1 MKERFALGFGNNV
14 DYELVWDAAVLE
26 RLAAE
31 HDVREEELDRPGGVD
46 SERDLVVSILHFM
59 RSGRGGERFVASST
73 VVEEFAEYF
82 EKRITLGGT
91 GVRAAIAMSRI
102 GFSSVLHLVTMND
115 AVRALLP
122 PGSEFVCSNDR
133 ETVFPHLIVQFERGA
148 IVEANGFK
156 IVARQSNRAI
166 FHSDRD
172 NIEMKLSAAFP
183 VAACSA
189 NTLLIS
195 GFNAMQ
201 SESML
206 ADRLRSIGELVGDL
220 EEIAH
225 VYYEDAGYYSG
236 HLRSLV
242 LRTLRDR
249 IDVVGMNE
257 DELGD
262 HFGRHVDIA
271 DPVEVLDAMRE
282 VHARLGVPL
291 VLVHCR
297 SWAAAYGDR
306 SVAYREALTSGV
318 AMATTRFRHGDDYA
332 AADYWA
338 MRALPASEEGVAFAG
353 MINHAGQGK
362 ICCVPVPDVAQAAGV
377 TIGLG
382 DAFVGGFL
390 PFLPQQGP
398 RGGRRRPEGDA
409 AQPPPTPNR

>member
-14 DYELVWDAAVLE
+14 DYELVWDSAVLE

-31 HDVREEELDRPGGVD
+31 HGVREEELDRPGGVN
-46 SERDLVVSILHFM
+46 SERDLVVSILTFM
-59 RSGRGGERFVASST
+59 RSGRGGERFVASPM
-73 VVEEFAEYF
+73 VVEEFARYF
-82 EKRITLGGT
+82 EKRVTLGGT

-122 PGSEFVCSNDR
+122 PGSEFVCSSDR

-172 NIEMKLSAAFP
+172 NIEMKLSKEFPAA
-183 VAACSA
+183 ARSA
-189 NTLLIS
+189 NTLLVS

-220 EEIAH
+220 EELAH

-242 LRTLRDR
+242 VQTLRDR
-249 IDVVGMNE
+249 IDIVGMNE

-262 HFGRHVDIA
+262 HVGRHVDIA
-271 DPVEVLDAMRE
+271 DPGDVLDAMRE

-297 SWAAAYGDR
+297 LWAAAYGDE

-318 AMATTRFRHGDDYA
+318 AMATTRFRLGDDYA

-338 MRALPASEEGVAFAG
+338 MRALPASEEGDAFAG

-362 ICCVPVPDVAQAAGV
+362 ICCVPVPPVAQAAGV

-390 PFLPQQGP
+390 PFLPKQGP
-398 RGGRRRPEGDA
+398 RGVRRRPEDDS
-409 AQPPPTPNR
+409 P